1 MSNGHSVSQVSP
13 WRFLVD
19 ENLPRSLVA
28 DLEQQGYVAEH
39 VYDLQMG
46 GAKDPAVYAYA
57 QTKKAILLTGDKD
70 FSNVLVYSPPHAG
83 IIIVEIPDTLPPD
96 ARKRAILRELATLD
110 NQLLEDALVIIEV
123 GRVRVRRLGK

>member
-1 MSNGHSVSQVSP
+1 MSSGRSVSQSSP
-13 WRFLVD
+13 WRFLID

-28 DLEQQGYVAEH
+28 DLEQRGYVAEH
-39 VYDLQMG
+39 VYDLRMG

-57 QTKKAILLTGDKD
+57 QSKRAILLTGDKD

-96 ARKRAILRELATLD
+96 ARKQAILRELAALA
-110 NQLLEDALVIIEV
+110 NQSLANALIILEI
-123 GRVRVRRLGK
+123 GRVRVRR